1 MKTSSI
7 SRRNWLKTG
16 PLALAGMAMLPSDIW
31 AKTVYE
37 AQFKG
42 RPFLFDG
49 KYKFNE
55 FTPPIVNDED
65 ELKAILRA
73 NENPYGPPP
82 KSAEAFQKEV
92 FTGNRY
98 AWKTLNNLVAK
109 IAKKEGVEPNQ
120 IMMGPGS
127 SDLLEK
133 TAMVLFQDGG
143 NVVSADPSY
152 MSLVVVAKSV
162 GGSWKSYK
170 LLDDYQHDLDAMEA
184 GIDDETKLVYV
195 CNPNNP
201 AGSITDAKKLSEFC
215 SRVSEKV
222 PVFVDEAYIEL
233 SNNGI
238 KDSMVSLVAK
248 GKDVIVART
257 FSKIHGMAGLR
268 IGYIIGKESTLNKI
282 KQITRGGMGIT
293 GPSIAAATTSMD
305 GTEFLN
311 FCKTKIAEARAYT
324 LSYLKDNNYNYLPS
338 ETNFVIFEIPME
350 GSEFLKKIYAKKVAV
365 RAFNFWDKNWCRVS
379 IGTMDEMKIFTQAIS
394 EIFV

>member
-324 LSYLKDNNYNYLPS
+324 LSYLKDNNYNYI
-338 ETNFVIFEIPME
+338 NCNRIIFH
-350 GSEFLKKIYAKKVAV
+350 GF
-365 RAFNFWDKNWCRVS
+365 
-379 IGTMDEMKIFTQAIS
+379 Q
-394 EIFV
+394 